1 MARSRLR
8 GPPESRDPFSVLS
21 GEIPSLAVMRAST
34 VRLVAAF
41 VLLFGLALVTH
52 VVGPGPD
59 GPAPTT
65 HHATTR

>member
-1 MARSRLR
+1 MRS
-8 GPPESRDPFSVLS
+8 
-21 GEIPSLAVMRAST
+21 ST

-41 VLLFGLALVTH
+41 ALLFVLALVTH

-65 HHATTR
+65 HHARTH